1 MKKINTSLLIL
12 GFCSLFTAQA
22 QDEIVLK
29 GKELYGDLSARQIGP
44 AIMSGR
50 ISDIANHPTNNKIL
64 YIGAAGGGVWKS
76 ADGGA
81 SFSPIFDKH
90 IQSIGC
96 VTIDPNNPDNV
107 IWVGTGEPWTRN
119 SVSIGNGIYK
129 SVDGGLNWTNMGLPK
144 SDRITSIVVDPRN
157 SDVVWVGVLGAL
169 WGDSEER
176 GIYKTTDGGK
186 TWAKQLYVDAKTG
199 CADLVIDPK
208 NPDTMYASFWEFRRT
223 AWSFNSGGNNSALF
237 KTTDGGKTW
246 NKIHNGFP
254 KGQLGRIAIAA
265 APSKPE
271 VLYAVLETQEDKDK
285 GLYRSEDGGNSW
297 KHLNSD
303 FELVVRPFYFSRITV
318 DPRNHD
324 IVYKAGLRGSI
335 SRDGGKS
342 FKSLGS
348 MHADI
353 HDITVDLFDSNRIY
367 VATDGG
373 LYRSWDSGNTLDI
386 VKNLPLSQYYHL
398 SLDNEEPY
406 NIYGGLQDNGSWYG
420 PSKSDGGI
428 EARDWHS
435 VGYGD
440 GFRVLKHPTKKIIY
454 SEMQGAENIWR
465 YNLETKELKTIQ
477 PLAEKGDPKL
487 RFNWN
492 TPIVTGHHNPD
503 RIYAGSQF
511 VHVSD
516 DMGLTWR
523 KISGDLTTNDPN
535 KTNTEKSGGLSVDNS
550 GAENHCTIFTIA
562 ESTLNKDVI
571 WAGTDDGNV
580 QITRDGGKTWTNVTV
595 NVKGLPKNT
604 WCYHIEASVF
614 NEGTAYAVFDGHSKN
629 DYAAYVYKTSDFGK
643 TWTSISSADIDS
655 FARNI
660 QEDFKN
666 PNLLFLGTETGLFIT
681 VDGGKNWSKFENNM
695 PAVAVHYIDL
705 HPKTNDLVLATHGR
719 GIIILDDISPLRQ
732 INPDVLK
739 KEIHFFIS
747 KPFVM
752 SEKSSFGGT
761 ASELE
766 FVGPNPNES
775 AQFIYYLK
783 KRHTFGKMEME
794 VQDLQGNKIVS
805 LIPGKQKGINIVTWS
820 FNTKN
825 PKIAAAKTL
834 SFGGFTSPRVQAGK
848 YKVVLTKGSERFEQE
863 FEVIYD
869 PKSVISSEDRKQ
881 QAKITQEL
889 FDRNETLAYMVYEL
903 DELIALNAKIIEKN
917 PKAQKTN
924 GKIDSEFNSLKNTM
938 VVTTGDMYV
947 GAAEPQL
954 REKLST
960 IYATIASQFDAPSP
974 SQKANIE
981 NVMDLYKTAQTGFEA
996 LKAKYKNKLIEQ
1008 ATQQG
1013 IPFALKT
1020 KEEFL
1025 KEQ

>member
-1 MKKINTSLLIL
+1 MKNIFKLFLTVGLISSLQ
-12 GFCSLFTAQA
+12 TQA
-22 QDEIVLK
+22 QEDVILK
-29 GKELYGDLSARQIGP
+29 GKELFGDIRARQIGP

-50 ISDIANHPTNNKIL
+50 ISDIANHPTNNKII

-76 ADGGA
+76 SDGGA

-96 VTIDPNNPDNV
+96 VTIDPNSPDNT

-119 SVSIGNGIYK
+119 SVSVGDGIYK
-129 SVDGGLNWTNMGLPK
+129 STDGGLNWNNMGLPK
-144 SDRITSIVVDPRN
+144 SDRITSIIVDPRN
-157 SDVVWVGVLGAL
+157 SDVVWAGVLGAL
-169 WGDSEER
+169 WGDSEDR

-186 TWAKQLYVDAKTG
+186 TWNKVFYVNQTTG
-199 CADLVIDPK
+199 CADLVIDPS
-208 NPDTMYASFWEFRRT
+208 NPDIMYASFWEFRRT
-223 AWSFNSGGNNSALF
+223 AWSFNSGGNNSALY
-237 KTTDGGKTW
+237 KTMDGGKTW

-254 KGQLGRIAIAA
+254 KSQLGRIAIGV
-265 APSKPE
+265 APSKPQT
-271 VLYAVLETQEDKDK
+271 LYAVLETEQDKDK
-285 GLYRSEDGGNSW
+285 GLYRSDDSGATW

-303 FELVVRPFYFSRITV
+303 FELVVRPFYFSRITI
-318 DPRNHD
+318 DPRNPD
-324 IVYKAGLRGSI
+324 ILYKGGLRGSI
-335 SRDGGKS
+335 SRDGGKT
-342 FKSLGS
+342 FKSLGN

-353 HDITVDLFDSNRIY
+353 HDITIDLHDSNRIY

-373 LYRSWDSGNTLDI
+373 LYRSWDSGNTMDI

-477 PLAEKGDPKL
+477 PLAVKGDPKL

-492 TPIVTGHHNPD
+492 TPIVTGIHNPD

-516 DMGLTWR
+516 DMGQTWR
-523 KISGDLTTNDPN
+523 KISGDLTTNDPT

-550 GAENHCTIFTIA
+550 GAENHCTIFAIA
-562 ESTLNKDVI
+562 ESPLNKEII

-580 QITRDGGKTWTNVTV
+580 QITTDGGKNWTNVTL
-595 NVKGLPKNT
+595 NLKGLPKNT

-629 DYAAYVYKTSDFGK
+629 DYATYVYKTSDFGK
-643 TWTSISSADIDS
+643 TWTSIVTADIDG

-660 QEDFKN
+660 QEDYKN
-666 PNLLFLGTETGLFIT
+666 PNLLFLGTEKGLYIT

-695 PAVAVHYIDL
+695 PAVSIHYLDL
-705 HPKTNDLVLATHGR
+705 HPKTNDLVMATHGR
-719 GIIILDDISPLRQ
+719 GIIILDDVSPLRQ
-732 INPDVLK
+732 ITPDILK
-739 KEIHFFIS
+739 KDVHFFEM
-747 KPFVM
+747 KPFAI
-752 SEKSSFGGT
+752 EEQSSFGGT

-766 FVGPNPNES
+766 FVGPNPNTA
-775 AQFIYYLK
+775 AQIVYYLK
-783 KRHTFGKMEME
+783 KRHTFGKMELE
-794 VQDLQGNKIVS
+794 IQDMNGNKIVT
-805 LIPGKQKGINIVTWS
+805 LPAGNQKGINIITWG

-825 PKIAAAKTL
+825 PKVATGKTL
-834 SFGGFTSPRVQAGK
+834 SYGGFTAPRVPEGT
-848 YKVVLTKGSERFEQE
+848 YKAVLTKGKETYTQE
-863 FEVIYD
+863 FKVVND
-869 PKSVISSEDRKQ
+869 PKSVISTAERKK
-881 QAKITQEL
+881 QAETTKML
-889 FDRNETLAYMVYEL
+889 FDKNEELAYMVYEL
-903 DELIALNAKIIEKN
+903 DEMIALNKKIMEKDSKLAKS
-917 PKAQKTN
+917 N

-954 REKLST
+954 REKLSG
-960 IYATIASQFDAPSP
+960 IYATVASQFDAPSP
-974 SQKANIE
+974 SQIANIE
-981 NVMDLYKTAQTGFEA
+981 NVMDKFNTAKSGFND
-996 LKAKYKNKLIEQ
+996 LKSKHKNKLVEQ
-1008 ATQQG
+1008 AAKLQ
-1013 IPFALKT
+1013 IPFSLKSF
-1020 KEEFL
+1020 EEYL
-1025 KEQ
+1025 KD

>member
-1 MKKINTSLLIL
+1 MKKLNTIIYLF
-12 GFCSLFTAQA
+12 GLFTVCFSQA
-22 QDEIVLK
+22 QEEVILK
-29 GKELYGDLSARQIGP
+29 GKELYGDIKARQIGP

-50 ISDIANHPTNNKIL
+50 ISDIANHPTNNKII

-76 ADGGA
+76 SDGGA

-96 VTIDPNNPDNV
+96 VTIDPNNPDNT

-119 SVSIGNGIYK
+119 SVSIGDGIYK
-129 SVDGGLNWTNMGLPK
+129 STDGGLNWNNMGLPK
-144 SDRITSIVVDPRN
+144 SDRITSIIVDPRN
-157 SDVVWVGVLGAL
+157 SDVVWAGVLGAL

-176 GIYKTTDGGK
+176 GVYKTTDGGK
-186 TWAKQLYVDAKTG
+186 TWNKVFFVDQKTG
-199 CADLVIDPK
+199 CADLVIDHK
-208 NPDTMYASFWEFRRT
+208 NPDIMYASFWEFRRT
-223 AWSFNSGGNNSALF
+223 AWSFNSGGNNSALY

-246 NKIHNGFP
+246 NKIHTGFP
-254 KGQLGRIAIAA
+254 KGQLGRIAIAT
-265 APSKPE
+265 APSNPE
-271 VLYAVLETQEDKDK
+271 ILYAVLETEQDKDK
-285 GLYRSEDGGNSW
+285 GLYRSDDSGLNW

-318 DPRNHD
+318 DPRNPD
-324 IVYKAGLRGSI
+324 IIYKGGLRGSI
-335 SRDGGKS
+335 SRDGGKT
-342 FKSLGS
+342 FKGLGN
-348 MHADI
+348 MHSDI
-353 HDITVDLFDSNRIY
+353 HDITIDLVDSNRIY

-373 LYRSWDSGNTLDI
+373 LYRSWDAGNTMDI

-465 YNLETKELKTIQ
+465 YNLDTKELKTIQ
-477 PLAEKGDPKL
+477 PLATKGDPKL

-492 TPIVTGHHNPD
+492 TPIVTGIHNPD

-516 DMGLTWR
+516 DMGQTWR
-523 KISGDLTTNDPN
+523 KISGDLTTNDPS

-562 ESTLNKDVI
+562 ESPLNKEVL

-580 QITRDGGKTWTNVTV
+580 QITKDGGKTWTNVTL
-595 NVKGLPKNT
+595 NLKGLPKNT

-614 NEGTAYAVFDGHSKN
+614 DAGTAYAVFDGHSKN
-629 DYAAYVYKTSDFGK
+629 DYATYVFKTSDFGK
-643 TWTSISSADIDS
+643 TWNSIVTADLDG

-666 PNLLFLGTETGLFIT
+666 PNLLFLGTEKGLYIT
-681 VDGGKNWSKFENNM
+681 IDGGKNWSKFENEM

-705 HPKTNDLVLATHGR
+705 HPKTNDLVMATHGR

-732 INPDVLK
+732 VNQDILK
-739 KEIHFFIS
+739 KEVHFFDT
-747 KPFVM
+747 KPFVI
-752 SEKSSFGGT
+752 EEQSSFGGT

-766 FVGPNPNES
+766 FVGPNPNTS
-775 AQFIYYLK
+775 AQLVYYLK
-783 KRHTFGKMEME
+783 KRNTFGKMDLEI
-794 VQDLQGNKIVS
+794 QDMKGNKIVT
-805 LIPGKQKGINIVTWS
+805 LAPGNQKGINIVTWG

-825 PKIAAAKTL
+825 PKLATAKTL
-834 SFGGFTSPRVQAGK
+834 SYGGFTAPRVPAGT
-848 YKVVLTKGSERFEQE
+848 YKAVLTKGKETYVKE
-863 FEVIYD
+863 FQVVND
-869 PKSVISSEDRKQ
+869 PKSVISEAERNKQ
-881 QAKITQEL
+881 AETTKML
-889 FDRNETLAYMVYEL
+889 FDKNEELAYMVYEL
-903 DELIALNAKIIEKN
+903 DEMISLNKKIMEKD
-917 PKAQKTN
+917 PKSAKTN
-924 GKIDSEFNSLKNTM
+924 GKIDSELNSLKNTM

-960 IYATIASQFDAPSP
+960 IYATVASQFDAPSP
-974 SQKANIE
+974 SQISNIE
-981 NVMDLYKTAQTGFEA
+981 NVMDKFNTAASGFKD
-996 LKAKYKNKLIEQ
+996 LKGKYKSKLMEQ
-1008 ATQQG
+1008 AAKLE
-1013 IPFALKT
+1013 IPFTLKMF
-1020 KEEFL
+1020 EEFL
-1025 KEQ
+1025 KD

>member
-1 MKKINTSLLIL
+1 MKKLNTIIYLF
-12 GFCSLFTAQA
+12 GLFTVCFSQA
-22 QDEIVLK
+22 QEEVILK
-29 GKELYGDLSARQIGP
+29 GKELYGDIKARQIGP

-50 ISDIANHPTNNKIL
+50 ISDIANHPTNNKII

-76 ADGGA
+76 SDGGA

-96 VTIDPNNPDNV
+96 VTIDPNNPDNT

-119 SVSIGNGIYK
+119 SVSIGDGIYK
-129 SVDGGLNWTNMGLPK
+129 STDGGLNWNNMGLPK

-157 SDVVWVGVLGAL
+157 SDVVWAGVLGAL
-169 WGDSEER
+169 WGDSEDR

-186 TWAKQLYVDAKTG
+186 TWNKVFYVDQKTG
-199 CADLVIDPK
+199 CADLVIDSK
-208 NPDTMYASFWEFRRT
+208 NPDIMYASFWEFRRT
-223 AWSFNSGGNNSALF
+223 AWSFNSGGNNSALY
-237 KTTDGGKTW
+237 KTIDGGKTW
-246 NKIHNGFP
+246 NKIHTGFP
-254 KGQLGRIAIAA
+254 KGQLGRIAIAT
-265 APSKPE
+265 APSNPE
-271 VLYAVLETQEDKDK
+271 ILYAVLETEQDKDK
-285 GLYRSEDGGNSW
+285 GLYRSDDSGATW
-297 KHLNSD
+297 KHLNGD

-318 DPRNHD
+318 DPRNPD
-324 IVYKAGLRGSI
+324 IIYKGGLRGSI
-335 SRDGGKS
+335 SRDGGKT
-342 FKSLGS
+342 FKGLGN
-348 MHADI
+348 MHSDI
-353 HDITVDLFDSNRIY
+353 HDITIDLVDSNRIY

-373 LYRSWDSGNTLDI
+373 LYRSWDAGNTMDI

-465 YNLETKELKTIQ
+465 YNLESKELKTIQ
-477 PLAEKGDPKL
+477 PLAVKGDLKL

-492 TPIVTGHHNPD
+492 TPIVTGIHNPD

-516 DMGLTWR
+516 DMGQTWR
-523 KISGDLTTNDPN
+523 KISGDLTTNDPS

-562 ESTLNKDVI
+562 ESPLNKEVL

-580 QITRDGGKTWTNVTV
+580 QITKDGGKTWSNITLNL
-595 NVKGLPKNT
+595 KGLPKNT

-614 NEGTAYAVFDGHSKN
+614 DASTAYAVFDGHSKN
-629 DYAAYVYKTSDFGK
+629 DYATYVYKTSDFGK
-643 TWTSISSADIDS
+643 TWNSIVTADIDG

-666 PNLLFLGTETGLFIT
+666 PNLLFLGTEKGLYIT
-681 VDGGKNWSKFENNM
+681 IDGGKNWSKFENEM

-705 HPKTNDLVLATHGR
+705 HPKTNDLVMATHGR

-732 INPDVLK
+732 VNQHILK
-739 KEIHFFIS
+739 KEVHFFDTKS
-747 KPFVM
+747 FVI
-752 SEKSSFGGT
+752 EEQSSFGGT

-766 FVGPNPNES
+766 FVGPNPNTS
-775 AQFIYYLK
+775 AQLVYYLK
-783 KRHTFGKMEME
+783 KRNTFGKMDLEI
-794 VQDLQGNKIVS
+794 QDMKGNKIIT
-805 LIPGKQKGINIVTWS
+805 LAPGNQKGINIVTWG

-825 PKIAAAKTL
+825 PKLATAKTL
-834 SFGGFTSPRVQAGK
+834 SYGGFTAPRVPAGT
-848 YKVVLTKGSERFEQE
+848 YKAVLTKGKETYVKE
-863 FEVIYD
+863 FQVVND
-869 PKSVISSEDRKQ
+869 PKSVISEAERNKQ
-881 QAKITQEL
+881 AETTKML
-889 FDRNETLAYMVYEL
+889 FDKNEELAYMVYEL
-903 DELIALNAKIIEKN
+903 DEMISLNKKIMEKD
-917 PKAQKTN
+917 PKSAKTN
-924 GKIDSEFNSLKNTM
+924 GKIDSELNSLKNTM

-960 IYATIASQFDAPSP
+960 IYATVASQFDAPSP
-974 SQKANIE
+974 SQVSNIE
-981 NVMDLYKTAQTGFEA
+981 NVMDKFNTAASGFKD
-996 LKAKYKNKLIEQ
+996 LKGKYKSKLMEQ
-1008 ATQQG
+1008 AAKLE
-1013 IPFALKT
+1013 IPFTLKT
-1020 KEEFL
+1020 FEEFL
-1025 KEQ
+1025 KD

>member
-1 MKKINTSLLIL
+1 MKNYNKLIIALSLI
-12 GFCSLFTAQA
+12 FAFQVNA
-22 QDEIVLK
+22 QDEIILK
-29 GKELYGDLSARQIGP
+29 GKELFGDIRARQIGP

-50 ISDIANHPTNNKIL
+50 ISDIANHPTNNKII

-76 ADGGA
+76 SDGGA
-81 SFSPIFDKH
+81 SFAPIFDKH

-119 SVSIGNGIYK
+119 SVSIGDGIYK
-129 SVDGGLNWTNMGLPK
+129 STDGGLNWTNMGLPK
-144 SDRITSIVVDPRN
+144 SDRITSIIVDPRN
-157 SDVVWVGVLGAL
+157 SDVVYAGVLGAL
-169 WGDSEER
+169 WGDSEDR

-186 TWAKQLYVDAKTG
+186 TWNKSFYVDQKTG
-199 CADLVIDPK
+199 CADLVIDPV
-208 NPDTMYASFWEFRRT
+208 NPDIMYASFWEFRRT
-223 AWSFNSGGNNSALF
+223 AWSFNSGGNNSALY
-237 KTTDGGKTW
+237 KTIDGGKTW

-254 KGQLGRIAIAA
+254 KGQLGRIAIGV

-271 VLYAVLETQEDKDK
+271 ILYAVLETEQDKDK
-285 GLYRSEDGGNSW
+285 GLYRSEDSGATW

-303 FELVVRPFYFSRITV
+303 FELVVRPFYFSRITI
-318 DPRNHD
+318 DPRNPD
-324 IVYKAGLRGSI
+324 ILYKGGLRGSI
-335 SRDGGKS
+335 SRDGGKT
-342 FKSLGS
+342 FKPLGN

-353 HDITVDLFDSNRIY
+353 HDVTVDLHDSNRIY

-477 PLAEKGDPKL
+477 PLAVKGDPKL

-492 TPIVTGHHNPD
+492 TPIVTGIHNPD

-516 DMGLTWR
+516 DMGQTWR
-523 KISGDLTTNDPN
+523 KISGDLTTNDPT

-562 ESTLNKDVI
+562 ESPLNKDVI

-580 QITRDGGKTWTNVTV
+580 QITRDSGKTWSNVTA
-595 NVKGLPKNT
+595 NIKGLPKNT

-629 DYAAYVYKTSDFGK
+629 DYTAYVYKTSDFGK
-643 TWTSISSADIDS
+643 TWTSIATPEIGS

-660 QEDFKN
+660 QEDYKN
-666 PNLLFLGTETGLFIT
+666 PNLLFLGTEIGLYIT

-695 PAVAVHYIDL
+695 PAVAVHYLDL
-705 HPKTNDLVLATHGR
+705 HPKTHDLVMATHGR
-719 GIIILDDISPLRQ
+719 GIIIIDDISTLRQ
-732 INPDVLK
+732 ITPEILK
-739 KEIHFFIS
+739 KEVHFFDR
-747 KPFVM
+747 KPFVI
-752 SEKSSFGGT
+752 EEESSFGGT

-766 FVGPNPNES
+766 FVGPNPNTS
-775 AQFIYYLK
+775 GQIIYYLK
-783 KRHTFGKMEME
+783 KRNTFGKMDLEI
-794 VQDLQGNKIVS
+794 QDMNGNKIIT
-805 LIPGKQKGINIVTWS
+805 LPAGNQKGINIVSWNY
-820 FNTKN
+820 NTRN
-825 PKIAAAKTL
+825 PKIATAKTL
-834 SFGGFTSPRVQAGK
+834 SFGGFTSPRVQEGT
-848 YKVVLTKGSERFEQE
+848 YKAVLTKGKEVYTHE
-863 FEVIYD
+863 FKVVND
-869 PKSVISSEDRKQ
+869 PKSVITPNERKL
-881 QAKITQEL
+881 QAEAAKML
-889 FDRNETLAYMVYEL
+889 FDKNEELAYFVYEL
-903 DELIALNAKIIEKN
+903 DELIALNKKIIEKD
-917 PKAQKTN
+917 PKAAKAN
-924 GKIDSEFNSLKNTM
+924 NKIDAEFNALKNTM

-960 IYATIASQFDAPSP
+960 IYASVAQQFDAPSP
-974 SQKANIE
+974 SQKDNIE
-981 NVMDLYKTAQTGFEA
+981 NVMDLYSKATTGLTA
-996 LKAKYKNKLIEQ
+996 LKGKYKTKLIDQ
-1008 ATQQG
+1008 GAKLG
-1013 IPFALKT
+1013 IPFQLKSFD
-1020 KEEFL
+1020 EFL
-1025 KEQ
+1025 KD